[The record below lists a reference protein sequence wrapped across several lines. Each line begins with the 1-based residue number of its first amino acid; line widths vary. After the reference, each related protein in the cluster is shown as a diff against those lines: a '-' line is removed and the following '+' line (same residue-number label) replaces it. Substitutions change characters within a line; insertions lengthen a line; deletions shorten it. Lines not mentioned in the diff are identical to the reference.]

1 MTIKANINE
10 VDYLTN
16 EVSKMNMFVVYEVN
30 LIKKFQVVV
39 G

>member
-10 VDYLTN
+10 VDYLIN
-16 EVSKMNMFVVYEVN
+16 EVSKMNMFVVSEVN